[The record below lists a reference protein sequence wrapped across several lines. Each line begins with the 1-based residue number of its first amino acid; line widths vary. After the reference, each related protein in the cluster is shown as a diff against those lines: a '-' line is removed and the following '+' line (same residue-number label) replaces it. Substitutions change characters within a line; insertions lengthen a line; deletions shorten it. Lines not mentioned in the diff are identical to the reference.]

1 MVRIVPLFER
11 MTSVSVV
18 ARISAPASPLQQSG
32 DLYGEI
38 RYVAGKSGAQ
48 ALQIDKLNP

>member
-1 MVRIVPLFER
+1 MVAGVSVQPGQN
-11 MTSVSVV
+11 VSVV
-18 ARISAPASPLQQSG
+18 ARISASGNALPQSG